1 MCRALC
7 KCVLRFRVQISKKP
21 QTVFATY
28 QQRKLPQVSNEI
40 VSLVW
45 VGHSRKVVNH
55 VLTGNSH
62 LLDLPLSG
70 VTLLW
75 VSIHDVNAEP
85 LSRHLNPVPFP
96 NPRRSTFNDFIF
108 TSFLR
113 PE

>member
-1 MCRALC
+1 M
-7 KCVLRFRVQISKKP
+7 VQISKKP
-21 QTVFATY
+21 KTMFATY
-28 QQRKLPQVSNEI
+28 QQRKIPQVSNEI

-55 VLTGNSH
+55 VLTGHSH
-62 LLDLPLSG
+62 LLDLPLSR
-70 VTLLW
+70 VALFL
-75 VSIHDVNAEP
+75 VFVHDVNAEA